1 MLKNKLFLVI
11 ALVASIF
18 ILSSCLEEDPPPQET
33 ILELDGTTW
42 VASGKYTIEGNTFD
56 AEMEILFQDNVGLEY
71 TLKEKII
78 MGENTDTQTTRGVVR
93 NFNPHIERSTIQL
106 WCDFSDP
113 LMEDRSSLTL
123 NNIAKGE
130 ISKEQMSLEFVQY
143 GGQTFVFKQK

>member
-56 AEMEILFQDNVGLEY
+56 AEMEILFQKL
-71 TLKEKII
+71 
-78 MGENTDTQTTRGVVR
+78 
-93 NFNPHIERSTIQL
+93 
-106 WCDFSDP
+106 
-113 LMEDRSSLTL
+113 
-123 NNIAKGE
+123 
-130 ISKEQMSLEFVQY
+130 
-143 GGQTFVFKQK
+143 